1 MTESHQN
8 FDVRRVAG
16 HIGAE
21 ITGVRVG
28 PDLPGPILEA
38 VRTALH
44 EHKVVF
50 FRGQD
55 HLDDESQAG
64 FARLFGELTT
74 AHPTV
79 PGLSE
84 ARNVLSLDAQAGG
97 GKANAW
103 HTDVT
108 FVDRPPAL
116 SFLRAVTLPPYGGD
130 TTWANTVA
138 GYAALAPELRDLAD
152 RLWALHSNDYDYVGT
167 RGGGVNNLSDR
178 DRKHHQEV
186 FLSTVYETEH
196 PVVRIH
202 PETGERALLLGQFV
216 RQILGVSPSDSR
228 SLFELFQRH
237 VTRLENTVRWH
248 WTPGDL
254 AIWDNRGTQ
263 HYAIDDYGDLPRRMH
278 RVTVAGVVPV
288 SVDGRHSVAR
298 TGDASAYVG
307 SAR

>member
-1 MTESHQN
+1 MTHSDQTI
-8 FDVRRVAG
+8 DVRRVAG

-21 ITGVRVG
+21 ITGVRAG
-28 PDLPGPILEA
+28 PDLTGAVLE
-38 VRTALH
+38 TIKSALH

-50 FRGQD
+50 FHGQD

-64 FARLFGELTT
+64 FARLFGDLTT

-84 ARNVLSLDAQAGG
+84 ARHVLPLDAQAGG

-130 TTWANTVA
+130 TTWANTASAYA
-138 GYAALAPELRDLAD
+138 GLAPELRELAD
-152 RLWALHSNDYDYVGT
+152 RLWALHTNDYDYVET
-167 RGGGVNNLSDR
+167 RGGGVNSASAR
-178 DRKHHQEV
+178 DRKHHAEI

-202 PETGERALLLGQFV
+202 PETGDRALLLGQFA
-216 RQILGVSPSDSR
+216 RQILGVSPADSR
-228 SLFELFQRH
+228 SLVELFQRH

-254 AIWDNRGTQ
+254 AIWDNRATQ
-263 HYAIDDYGDLPRRMH
+263 HYAIDDYGDLPRRMR
-278 RVTVAGVVPV
+278 RVTVAGDVPV
-288 SVDGRHSVAR
+288 GVDGRHSVAR
-298 TGDASAYVG
+298 AGDASGYVTA
-307 SAR
+307 AR